1 VDGVLRGVLPEE
13 HEYEFAPDG
22 VSSSLHGP
30 ISDEMAQRYVAS
42 AANLV
47 ERRRRAFFKVI
58 RTVRAGQLVKE
69 QRVLESFEAED
80 NQKE

>member
-1 VDGVLRGVLPEE
+1 
-13 HEYEFAPDG
+13 
-22 VSSSLHGP
+22 
-30 ISDEMAQRYVAS
+30 MAQRYVAS